1 MWLRWGSGKRAV
13 RRARGGGGQQ
23 VGGAGSEMVWA
34 EGRGGG
40 KWGGQEY
47 GRGAGAV
54 EERLA
59 KHERKIWATLYQLG
73 RLLQCAQ
80 DSSKEIGT
88 MGEAQGR
95 GGGGLVADRKADSA
109 LPTALRHIHP
119 AIAHPSWPAVRRVQR
134 FSYAIAAVLD
144 KLGPSEGGG
153 GGGGGGEFR
162 RRLLTAHSIHTRL
175 DLVEEALQEAIRR
188 VNALA
193 SLRLA
198 PADRDEMAASQSS
211 SWLKLWYDYKGFD
224 DSEDVSPGAT
234 G

>member
-1 MWLRWGSGKRAV
+1 
-13 RRARGGGGQQ
+13 
-23 VGGAGSEMVWA
+23 
-34 EGRGGG
+34 
-40 KWGGQEY
+40 
-47 GRGAGAV
+47 
-54 EERLA
+54 LA
-59 KHERKIWATLYQLG
+59 SKSV
-73 RLLQCAQ
+73 
-80 DSSKEIGT
+80 SS
-88 MGEAQGR
+88 A
-95 GGGGLVADRKADSA
+95 
-109 LPTALRHIHP
+109 
-119 AIAHPSWPAVRRVQR
+119 
-134 FSYAIAAVLD
+134 
-144 KLGPSEGGG
+144 SEGGG